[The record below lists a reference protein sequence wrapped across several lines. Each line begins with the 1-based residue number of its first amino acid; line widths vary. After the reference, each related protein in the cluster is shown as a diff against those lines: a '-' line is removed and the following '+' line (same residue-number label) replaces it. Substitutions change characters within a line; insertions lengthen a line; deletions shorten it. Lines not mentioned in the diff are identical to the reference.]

1 MRLLQKTLK
10 SNKGLS
16 LLELVVAVA
25 FLAIVITPVMNS
37 FITAGKIN
45 AKSRKLMC
53 ANDCAQAIM
62 EGIADK
68 SFYEL
73 SLAYSKYGNESVSAS
88 YALSGVNEDAYNI
101 VTCSTNEISTAVV
114 YKTAAMT
121 SMTASINTATNYSVS
136 IKFADGSDHVFKT
149 VDSISMNGFVDLFNL
164 GFRNDCKAKTGGAD
178 TALEKHI
185 YFWVN
190 DESPNDMKTMVIGYS
205 GIEWD
210 GYYFDAVITCIPE
223 GHDPAAMLGV
233 EDVWYSY
240 YVQIDLYD
248 VIRKGDKF
256 TSTFGIGES
265 GEVISPLLSLNTGI
279 KNN

>member
-101 VTCSTNEISTAVV
+101 VTCSTNEISTDVV